1 MNPAAPGPAE
11 EPSTEALVARLGAP
25 DANDRAI
32 ALALLVRR
40 GRAAA
45 QMLRGAV
52 DGPDDAVR
60 EAALRGL
67 AEIADPSSA
76 DVFER
81 FLAAPEARLR
91 AFAAHGL
98 ARSGDPRGPAALVAT
113 IDDGPDDLH
122 YPYSLGVYDLMALGR
137 RALPLVAPL
146 LRAPAAPTRAR
157 AMVVVRRVVDANPD
171 LGPWDALEE
180 RLGAYDPDGADA
192 ARDVA
197 AARWE
202 VWLEGS
208 GG

>member
-1 MNPAAPGPAE
+1 VSPAIAGPIE
-11 EPSTEALVARLGAP
+11 ESSTDALIAWLGAE

-40 GRAAA
+40 GRLAA
-45 QMLRGAV
+45 QALRGAA
-52 DGPDDAVR
+52 DNSDAAVR

-67 AEIADPSSA
+67 AEIADPASA
-76 DVFER
+76 DIFER
-81 FLAAPEARLR
+81 FLAAPEPRSR

-98 ARSGDPRGPAALVAT
+98 ARCGDPRGPAALVAT

-146 LRAPAAPTRAR
+146 LRAPAPPTRAR
-157 AMVVVRRVVDANPD
+157 AMVVVRRVVDADPD
-171 LGPWDALEE
+171 LGPWDVLEE
-180 RLGAYDPDGADA
+180 RLGAYDPDGTDA
-192 ARDVA
+192 ARDAV

-202 VWLEGS
+202 AWLASSGS
-208 GG
+208 